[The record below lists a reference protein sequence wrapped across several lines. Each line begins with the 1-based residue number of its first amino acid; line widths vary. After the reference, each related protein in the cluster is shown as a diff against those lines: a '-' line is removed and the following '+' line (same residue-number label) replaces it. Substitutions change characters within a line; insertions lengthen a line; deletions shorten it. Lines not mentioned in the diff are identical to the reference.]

1 MGDRN
6 PDTDT
11 QNRLKA
17 CILSRIAAEGP
28 VPFSRFMEWCLYHP
42 EYGYYRTGKVRT
54 GKEGDFFT
62 GPCVHPLFGRLLARQ
77 ISQMA
82 RILGEDRFDLVEMGG
97 GRGHLCRDILAWA
110 EGRDPDFYRRL
121 TYTVVDYPASFEAAD
136 REGVP
141 RRPGTEK
148 VVRVDPERFF
158 GEGRPRRGCLL
169 SNELV
174 DAFPVH
180 RVVMENGTLREIYV
194 GADREGRFAEVLGE
208 PSDPRLFAYFEASD
222 VVLEEGQKAEV
233 NLRALDWME
242 HVSRIL
248 ERGFV
253 MTIDFGYPAEEL
265 YAPFRREGTLLCY
278 EGHRTCD
285 NPYEF
290 PGDRDITS
298 HVDFSALIRKGRET
312 GLEPAGLVP
321 QYRFLIG
328 LGLIEELEAWQRGM
342 SELDG
347 LRTRLAVKHLIEP
360 EAGMGEVFKV
370 LVQYKGI
377 SAPALDGL
385 RDLGAL
391 SVPGSSA

>member
-1 MGDRN
+1 MEDRN
-6 PDTDT
+6 PDT
-11 QNRLKA
+11 QNRLKPL
-17 CILSRIAAEGP
+17 ILSRIAAEGP

-42 EYGYYRTGKVRT
+42 EFGYYRTGKARA

-62 GPCVHPLFGRLLARQ
+62 GPCAHPLFGSLLAKQ
-77 ISQMA
+77 ASQMA
-82 RILGEDRFDLVEMGG
+82 RILGEGRFDLVEMGG

-110 EGRDPDFYRRL
+110 EEKDPDFYRRL
-121 TYTVVDYPASFEAAD
+121 TYTVVDYPASGEAQD
-136 REGVP
+136 LEGL
-141 RRPGTEK
+141 PGFRGAEK
-148 VVRVDPERFF
+148 VVRVDPERFL
-158 GEGRPRRGCLL
+158 GEGRTLRGCLL

-180 RVVMENGTLREIYV
+180 RVVMEKGSLREIYV
-194 GADREGRFAEVLGE
+194 GVDGAGRFEEVLAE
-208 PSDPRLFAYFEASD
+208 PSDPRLVAYFETSGIILD
-222 VVLEEGQKAEV
+222 EGQKAEV
-233 NLRALDWME
+233 NLRALDWVE
-242 HVSRIL
+242 QVGRIL

-253 MTIDFGYPAEEL
+253 MTIDYGYPAEEL

-278 EGHRTCD
+278 ERHRTCD
-285 NPYEF
+285 NPYES
-290 PGDRDITS
+290 PGDRDITA
-298 HVDFSALIRKGRET
+298 HVDFSALIRKGKET

-347 LRTRLAVKHLIEP
+347 LRTRLGVKHLIEP

-377 SAPALDGL
+377 PAPALDGL
-385 RDLGAL
+385 RDLGDL
-391 SVPGSSA
+391 PLPGSSA